1 MQTATTDGRT
11 DGHTDVRIDGR
22 MNGRTDSPTFRTN
35 WSHEILGEPK
45 KDSGIFA
52 EKRRRSAQANDKKGD
67 ERRLRERSLKRRKAF
82 GRVLMGVRMDRPICD
97 IYWDINR

>member
-1 MQTATTDGRT
+1 MKLRDTNEPRQRTNCANGNHGRT

-35 WSHEILGEPK
+35 WSYEILGEPK

-52 EKRRRSAQANDKKGD
+52 EKRRRSAQANDK
-67 ERRLRERSLKRRKAF
+67 RETKE
-82 GRVLMGVRMDRPICD
+82 G
-97 IYWDINR
+97 